1 MADDTDFDAITLD
14 ELRRRRS
21 SKWLAHGPDVLPAFV
36 AELDVPIADPVRR
49 AVVEA
54 VERGD
59 LGYPVPAGLPAAFSA
74 YVAREHGWQVD
85 PADVQVIPDVMAGIV
100 EVLRATGEPGAGVVI
115 NPPVYGPFFEGI
127 PEAGRRIVEVPLARD
142 GDDWTLDLD
151 GLAAAFRAGATA
163 YLLCSPHNPLGRVW
177 TREELTAVVELADRH
192 GVLLLA
198 DEIHAP
204 LVLPGARHTPLATV
218 GGDRCVAFWSAS
230 KAWNVAGLKCAVAV
244 TSGARGR
251 LLTSRLPREVPYRSS
266 IVGVAAAEAAFTA
279 GGPWLEALLAHLD
292 RNRRLFGELLAERG
306 LDLGYRPPQA
316 SFLSWLDF
324 GAYGLGDDP
333 AAVVL
338 GRAKLALEPGLVFGR
353 QGAGHARLNLG
364 TTRTLLTEIA
374 DRLAAALGQDT
385 GPPSWASAA
394 LGQDTGPPSWASA
407 ALG

>member
-1 MADDTDFDAITLD
+1 MTDFDAISLD
-14 ELRRRRS
+14 ELRLRRS
-21 SKWLAHGPDVLPAFV
+21 SKWLIHGPDVLPAFV
-36 AELDVPIADPVRR
+36 AELDVPVAEPIRR

-59 LGYPVPAGLPAAFSA
+59 LGYPEPAGLPAAFSA
-74 YVAREHGWQVD
+74 YVGREHGWQVD
-85 PADVQVIPDVMAGIV
+85 PADVHVIPDVMAGIV
-100 EVLRATGEPGAGVVI
+100 EVLRATGEPGAGVVV

-127 PEAGRRIVEVPLARD
+127 PEAGRRIVDVPLARD

-151 GLAAAFRAGATA
+151 VLARAFRAGATA

-177 TREELTAVVELADRH
+177 TGDELSAVVELADRY
-192 GVLLLA
+192 GVLLLG

-204 LVLPGARHTPLATV
+204 LVLPGASHTPLSAV
-218 GGDRCVAFWSAS
+218 AGDRCVTFWSAS

-244 TSGARGR
+244 TSGGRGR
-251 LLTSRLPREVPYRSS
+251 LLAGRMPREVPYRAS

-279 GGPWLEALLAHLD
+279 GGPWREALLAHLD

-316 SFLSWLDF
+316 SFLAWLHF
-324 GAYGLGDDP
+324 GAYGLGADP

-338 GRAKLALEPGLVFGR
+338 ERAGLALEPGLVFGR
-353 QGAGHARLNLG
+353 QGAGHARVNLG

-374 DRLAAALGQDT
+374 DRLATALT
-385 GPPSWASAA
+385 
-394 LGQDTGPPSWASA
+394 
-407 ALG
+407 